1 MKNKKITIF
10 LLIIFVFAV
19 GVVIYSIKSSDSE
32 NTTGSLVPVGV
43 TDTDL
48 SGERTRLA
56 DRVLSGQGEEILR
69 LLSMLKGIDIDV
81 NFFNDPLFR
90 SLEDFSIQLPI
101 ADIGVPNPFAP
112 F

>member
-1 MKNKKITIF
+1 MRNKKITIF

-19 GVVIYSIKSSDSE
+19 GVMIYTVKSSGGEDTMS
-32 NTTGSLVPVGV
+32 SLVPVGV
-43 TDTDL
+43 IDTDS
-48 SGERTRLA
+48 SGENARLA
-56 DRVLSGQGEEILR
+56 DQALSGQGEEILR
-69 LLSMLKGIDIDV
+69 LLSMLKGIDIDAD
-81 NFFNDPLFR
+81 FFNDPLFM